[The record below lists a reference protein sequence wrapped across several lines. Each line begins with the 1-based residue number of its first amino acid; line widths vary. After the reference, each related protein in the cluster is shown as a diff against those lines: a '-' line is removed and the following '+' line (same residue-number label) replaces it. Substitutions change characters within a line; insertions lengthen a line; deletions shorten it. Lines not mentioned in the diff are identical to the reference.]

1 MTELRRVNRPPN
13 DNSLPFQTSNLC
25 CILSIN
31 VCLSYEKV
39 ISNVEISLNI
49 LVEGRQVYNEVV
61 WQSYALELDQY

>member
-1 MTELRRVNRPPN
+1 MIIVYP
-13 DNSLPFQTSNLC
+13 SKQAIYVVFYQSMFAYH
-25 CILSIN
+25 
-31 VCLSYEKV
+31 YEKV